1 MKFVLVLAALV
12 AVACAVPSESSGT
25 LDPEKLQQALIEAG
39 MNPEEAHGFMDFI
52 RSAGRVIRDK
62 VLPAA
67 TKILPIATQIAGA
80 FGNQN
85 LSSDQYPTQLIK
97 MKFVLVLA
105 ALVAVAFAA
114 PSESSGSLD
123 PEKLQQALIDAGM
136 NPEEAHGF
144 MDFIR
149 SAGRVIR
156 DKVLPAATKILPI
169 ATQIAG
175 AFGK

>member
-1 MKFVLVLAALV
+1 MKFA
-12 AVACAVPSESSGT
+12 
-25 LDPEKLQQALIEAG
+25 
-39 MNPEEAHGFMDFI
+39 
-52 RSAGRVIRDK
+52 
-62 VLPAA
+62 
-67 TKILPIATQIAGA
+67 
-80 FGNQN
+80 
-85 LSSDQYPTQLIK
+85 
-97 MKFVLVLA
+97 LVLA

-114 PSESSGSLD
+114 PSESSGTLD

-175 AFGK
+175 AFGNQQVRRSGCCGVCARGHKSNRHNINETANAAVYEIPDRRWGKRGSF